1 MPPFSFVDNL
11 EKYSSVGQATDDNM
25 ALRRNDAIRMP
36 NNQAKEKKTLIIFN
50 SNFFLQQQW

>member
-36 NNQAKEKKTLIIFN
+36 NNQAKKKKTH
-50 SNFFLQQQW
+50 S